1 MVTADPTGRLS
12 PGTYS
17 WDTLQAMTTSHGGA
31 MTDQAFHAF
40 LTQLSVSAGSGG
52 AWRWML
58 VVCTLPAIAL
68 WIGMKKMPESARWHL
83 SHGQLRETVACL
95 KQVRVEGVDEPIVD
109 EVTEMVELNGEGG
122 RLSHRQQWAVVM
134 ESRWT
139 RRLLLVGIFLAVVNQ
154 TTGVNTVMYYAPKV
168 LEFAGMSTQASIISQ
183 VANGVMSVLGA
194 AAGRHSGSRSH

>member
-1 MVTADPTGRLS
+1 MIVFGQLLAFSVNAAISAAHGGPSLMVTADPTGRLS

-68 WIGMKKMPESARWHL
+68 WIGMRKMPESARWHL

-95 KQVRVEGVDEPIVD
+95 KQVRVEGVDEPSS
-109 EVTEMVELNGEGG
+109 MRSLRWLN
-122 RLSHRQQWAVVM
+122 
-134 ESRWT
+134 
-139 RRLLLVGIFLAVVNQ
+139 
-154 TTGVNTVMYYAPKV
+154 
-168 LEFAGMSTQASIISQ
+168 STAR
-183 VANGVMSVLGA
+183 
-194 AAGRHSGSRSH
+194 AAGSVTVSSGRSSWSLAGRVASCWSGFSLL